1 MLGKLI
7 RQGASEME
15 EIKRRVD
22 HVRVRSGEVQNHL
35 IDTYAAGKISRREFL
50 RRGTV
55 IGMSLP
61 VLSFLAAACGGEEQ
75 GAGRGTQR
83 PQGRARPGGVL
94 RSGTLPPATQL
105 NPLLVQD
112 EGGLC
117 VLGQT
122 GEYLCFSDRDL
133 ELRPV
138 LAESWE
144 PNEDASVWTF
154 NIRRGVKF
162 HSGANLTPRD
172 VVATFDRLS
181 NPDTGGNALSALR
194 GVISPGSARAVD
206 DATVEFRLEAPNGN
220 FPYLVSSDNYNAIIL
235 PADFDPGDWE
245 RTFQGTGPWIL
256 DRYTPKVGVTYRKNP
271 DYWDTDRQPLADRNE
286 LKFFADEQAAVLAL
300 QGNQIDIISHF
311 SISGG
316 QSLLNNPD
324 AEVIE
329 TRAATH
335 RQVHMRT
342 DMEPFADKR
351 VRQAMGLLLDRRAM
365 VDGLFNGKADL
376 GNDHPFAPVF
386 PSTDTSVRQRARDV
400 DRARQL
406 LRDAGKGD
414 GFPVRLSTWRGFE
427 IPDLAVLI
435 QNAAKEV
442 GINIELSITDSS
454 TYYGDG
460 VFGKSTWLDSVMG
473 ITEYGHRGVP
483 NVFLGAP
490 LKSDGT
496 WNSAHFKNSDY
507 DRLVDEYV
515 SAVDV
520 DTQKRAAGQIE
531 RLLLE
536 ETPLI
541 IPYFYFFLTATKP
554 NVAGVE
560 PSAMGHLDLNQAG
573 FTA

>member
-1 MLGKLI
+1 
-7 RQGASEME
+7 ME
-15 EIKRRVD
+15 EIRRRVD
-22 HVRVRSGEVQNHL
+22 AVRERSGEIQNHL
-35 IDTYAAGKISRREFL
+35 LDTYSAGKISRREFL

-61 VLSFLAAACGGEEQ
+61 VLSFLAAACGDGGED
-75 GAGRGTQR
+75 AGQR
-83 PQGRARPGGVL
+83 TARPTGRARSGGVL

-122 GEYLCFSDRDL
+122 GEYLCFSDRNLD
-133 ELRPV
+133 LRPV

-144 PNEDASVWTF
+144 PNDDASVWTF
-154 NIRRGVKF
+154 KIRRGVKF
-162 HSGANLTPRD
+162 HNGADLAAED
-172 VVATFDRLS
+172 VVGSFDRLS

-194 GVISPGSARAVD
+194 GVISPGSAKAVD
-206 DATVEFRLEAPNGN
+206 DSTVEFRLEAPNGN

-235 PADFDPGDWE
+235 PAEFDPGEWE
-245 RTFQGTGPWIL
+245 TTFQGTGPWVL

-271 DYWDTDRQPLADRNE
+271 DYWDNDRQPLADRNE

-300 QGNQIDIISHF
+300 QGNQIDLISHF
-311 SISGG
+311 SVSGG

-324 AEVIE
+324 VEVIE

-342 DMEPFADKR
+342 DMEPFGDKR
-351 VRQAMGLLLDRRAM
+351 VRQAMALLLDRRGM
-365 VDGLFNGKADL
+365 VDGLLNGKADL

-386 PSTDTSVRQRARDV
+386 PSTDTSIRQRARNV
-400 DRARQL
+400 EMARQL

-414 GFPVRLSTWRGFE
+414 GFPVTLSTWRGFE

-460 VFGKSTWLDSVMG
+460 EFGRSTWLDSVLG

-483 NVFLGAP
+483 NVFLDAP
-490 LKSDGT
+490 LKSNGT
-496 WNSAHFKNSDY
+496 WNAAHFKNSDY
-507 DRLVDEYV
+507 DRLVVDYV
-515 SAVDV
+515 SAVDI
-520 DTQKRAAGQIE
+520 DSQKKAAGQIE
-531 RLLLE
+531 RLLIDESPILF
-536 ETPLI
+536 
-541 IPYFYFFLTATKP
+541 PYFYFFLTATKP